1 MEIAEAEIDRL
12 RKRKGRVEW
21 RDGSGGERYVNR
33 PVRVETEGR
42 AGEGHVP
49 APEGLISE
57 VSPLVLLQVNCRGIC
72 NKIL

>member
-12 RKRKGRVEW
+12 RKRKGRGE
-21 RDGSGGERYVNR
+21 GGTEAACNDVNR

-72 NKIL
+72 TKIL